1 MARFLTPAKIGL
13 LALIELYVEGAVPN
27 EGIIPVINF
36 LASNLIDC
44 DLSTAQSPNSNSNNN
59 KNLTPADR
67 WKKAE
72 STLRLVTSIKDF
84 ETLLSPLAAADKV
97 PGRRL
102 WDRFLEKLWGLDS
115 LHKLHEFFAAIPGLL
130 CRTKEELRR
139 LGLEDAEGELG
150 GRTRLGRNSP
160 FGAFVR
166 RAHVEFVRLKF
177 ERVMELWR
185 VFVRYRQP
193 TAGYWARRHPQHG
206 GRLSFDQVLTEGEE
220 EWGQKETGELAV
232 VAYGRMLLPAVGLLA
247 RGEGWMEGGETLP
260 VSSDDVEGLLE
271 FQIEQIQKYGNRIPP
286 QIRDRF
292 RNFLKG
298 SHTVPSL
305 SHYLNF
311 SDAWRSGDFPTS
323 FDHLHRYFDYTMQN
337 RDRLFYQYA
346 LMNLAIVQS
355 DFGCHKE
362 AVATMLETVSTARE
376 NRDTTCL
383 NFALNWFFHFGRAH
397 PHLVRELENNSM
409 LGSGKETLAFLRVK
423 AKETGMWILWSSALQ
438 SEAKLCLANGESVA
452 VAFEHMVRSSQ
463 LIVER
468 NMKTMMG
475 AQISMAIAM
484 WDRLGLSSMA
494 SMACQV
500 FLSCHARNSVFDDE
514 LKITCRLAGLLAG
527 KGKYEEAFAML
538 ESLDQNSLRSARP
551 NQYWHLYRG
560 LLKLRRDLHRN
571 NLPAVD
577 TLLAQLLQTGPEDA
591 EPDTVFIIDT
601 LHIEALVRHRDFDG
615 AFTKIDNMMAN
626 LGENNRDVALRIR
639 LLIAKAHL
647 FDEINRPEKGFTI
660 AMRATSMAWRAL
672 NIPLLWQA
680 VGALANV
687 LNSLSEFSAA
697 AQLLLSV
704 LPRVLETD
712 VSFTAGTLYNLLADA
727 RMGQAGQ
734 FFCTAVSDESTELE
748 RQRGRRRQRE
758 MMMRAHAALES
769 AYKYFERVEE
779 VEKQAEVLAKMA
791 TVMRGLG
798 DEGVSEGYAARYL
811 SLRREVE
818 RVNR

>member
-1 MARFLTPAKIGL
+1 MSRFLTPAKIGL

-36 LASNLIDC
+36 LASNLVDC
-44 DLSTAQSPNSNSNNN
+44 DLSSQSPG
-59 KNLTPADR
+59 NLTPADR

-72 STLRLVTSIKDF
+72 STLRLVVSIEDF
-84 ETLLSPLAAADKV
+84 ETLLSPLSAADKL

-102 WDRFLEKLWGLDS
+102 WDRFLEKLWGIDS
-115 LHKLHEFFAAIPGLL
+115 LHGLHEFFAAVPGLL

-139 LGLEDAEGELG
+139 LGLEEAEDEGQVV
-150 GRTRLGRNSP
+150 GRGVRLGRNSP

-166 RAHVEFVRLKF
+166 RAHVEFVRLRF
-177 ERVMELWR
+177 EGVTELWK

-193 TAGYWARRHPQHG
+193 TAGYWTRRHPQYG
-206 GRLSFDQVLTEGEE
+206 GRLSFDQVLMEGEQ
-220 EWGQKETGELAV
+220 EWGGRETDELAV
-232 VAYGRMLLPAVGLLA
+232 VAYGRMLLPVVGGGGN
-247 RGEGWMEGGETLP
+247 GEALP

-292 RNFLKG
+292 KNFLKG

-305 SHYLNF
+305 SHYLSF

-323 FDHLHRYFDYTMQN
+323 FDYLHRYFDYTMQN

-376 NRDTTCL
+376 NRDMTCL

-397 PHLVRELENNSM
+397 PHFVRELENNSM

-423 AKETGMWILWSSALQ
+423 AKESGMWILWSSALL
-438 SEAKLCLANGESVA
+438 SEAKLGLANGESVA

-475 AQISMAIAM
+475 AQLSMNIAM
-484 WDRLGLSSMA
+484 WDRLGLSPMA

-500 FLSCHARNSVFDDE
+500 FLSCHARSSVFDDE
-514 LKITCRLAGLLAG
+514 LRITCRLAGLLAG
-527 KGKYEEAFAML
+527 KGKYEDAFSLL
-538 ESLDQNSLRSARP
+538 ESLDQNSLRSAKP

-571 NLPAVD
+571 NLPAAD

-591 EPDTVFIIDT
+591 EPDTVFIIDS
-601 LHIEALVRHRDFDG
+601 LHIEALIRHKDFETAFAKVDKMIASLREDSRD
-615 AFTKIDNMMAN
+615 I
-626 LGENNRDVALRIR
+626 ALRIR
-639 LLIAKAHL
+639 LLLAKAHL
-647 FDEINRPEKGFTI
+647 FDEIDRPEKGFTI
-660 AMRATSMAWRAL
+660 AMRAASMAWRVL

-680 VGALANV
+680 IGVVANI

-697 AQLLLSV
+697 AQLLLSI

-712 VSFTAGTLYNLLADA
+712 VLFTAGTLYNLLADA

-734 FFCTAVSDESTELE
+734 FFYMAMSDSSTEQE
-748 RQRGRRRQRE
+748 KQRGGARRKQRE

-769 AYKYFERVEE
+769 AHKYFERVEE
-779 VEKQAEVLAKMA
+779 VEKQGEVLAKMA
-791 TVMRGLG
+791 TVMRRLG
-798 DEGVSEGYAARYL
+798 DEGVSEEYAARYV
-811 SLRREVE
+811 SLKRSGEWRAREF
-818 RVNR
+818 NG

>member
-1 MARFLTPAKIGL
+1 MSRFLTPAKIGL

-27 EGIIPVINF
+27 DGIIPVINF

-44 DLSTAQSPNSNSNNN
+44 DVSQPANNP
-59 KNLTPADR
+59 TPTDR
-67 WKKAE
+67 WRKAE
-72 STLRLVTSIKDF
+72 STLRLVVSIKDF
-84 ETLLSPLAAADKV
+84 ETLLLPLSAADKL

-102 WDRFLEKLWGLDS
+102 WDRFLEKLWGIDS
-115 LHKLHEFFAAIPGLL
+115 FHGLHEFFAAVPGLL

-139 LGLEDAEGELG
+139 FGLESEEEVQQ
-150 GRTRLGRNSP
+150 GRRVKLGRNSP

-166 RAHVEFVRLKF
+166 RANVEFVRLRF
-177 ERVMELWR
+177 EGVTELWK

-193 TAGYWARRHPQHG
+193 TAGYWTRRHPQYG
-206 GRLSFDQVLTEGEE
+206 GRLSFDAVLMEGEP
-220 EWGQKETGELAV
+220 EWGGRETDELAV
-232 VAYGRMLLPAVGLLA
+232 VAYGKMLLPVVG
-247 RGEGWMEGGETLP
+247 REGDGEALP
-260 VSSDDVEGLLE
+260 VSTDDVEGLLE

-286 QIRDRF
+286 PIRDRF

-298 SHTVPSL
+298 SPTVPSL
-305 SHYLNF
+305 SHYLSF

-323 FDHLHRYFDYTMQN
+323 FDYLHRYFDYTMQN

-376 NRDTTCL
+376 NRDMTCL

-423 AKETGMWILWSSALQ
+423 AKETGMWILWSSALL
-438 SEAKLCLANGESVA
+438 SEAKLGLSNGESVS

-475 AQISMAIAM
+475 AQLSMNITM
-484 WDRLGLSSMA
+484 WDRLGLSPMA
-494 SMACQV
+494 SMVCQV
-500 FLSCHARNSVFDDE
+500 FLTCHARSSVFDDE
-514 LKITCRLAGLLAG
+514 LKITCRLAGLRAG
-527 KGKYEEAFAML
+527 RGKYEDAFALL
-538 ESLDQNSLRSARP
+538 ESLDQNSLRSAKP

-571 NLPAVD
+571 NLPAAD
-577 TLLAQLLQTGPEDA
+577 ILLSQLLQTSSGDA
-591 EPDTVFIIDT
+591 EPDTVFTIDM
-601 LHIEALVRHRDFDG
+601 LHIEALIRHRDFEK
-615 AFTKIDNMMAN
+615 AFTKIDNMITS
-626 LGENNRDVALRIR
+626 LRENDRDIALRIR
-639 LLIAKAHL
+639 LLLAKAHL
-647 FDEINRPEKGFTI
+647 FDEIGRPERGFTI
-660 AMRATSMAWRAL
+660 AMRAASMAWRAL
-672 NIPLLWQA
+672 NVPLLWQA
-680 VGALANV
+680 IGAVASI

-697 AQLLLSV
+697 AQLLLSI

-712 VSFTAGTLYNLLADA
+712 VLFVAGTLYSLLADA
-727 RMGQAGQ
+727 RMGQAGR
-734 FFCTAVSDESTELE
+734 FFHVAMSETSTDQEK
-748 RQRGRRRQRE
+748 QRGRRKQRE

-769 AYKYFERVEE
+769 AYKYFERVED
-779 VEKQAEVLAKMA
+779 VQKQGEVLAKMA

-798 DEGVSEGYAARYL
+798 DESVSEAYAARYL
-811 SLRREVE
+811 SLRKEVE
-818 RVNR
+818 RING